1 MAILKEITVE
11 NAAIEWLQKLGYTYT
26 PGKELSREPK
36 KAEVK
41 EELFRFLKETY
52 AHVPESVIEEAT
64 SIFLT
69 QSEMDVANRNRE
81 FHLKLTKGISLSW
94 KDKDDKE
101 FAEHF
106 YPIRSEERRVGKE
119 CRSRWSQYDEN
130 E

>member
-81 FHLKLTKGISLSW
+81 FHLKLTKGI
-94 KDKDDKE
+94 
-101 FAEHF
+101 
-106 YPIRSEERRVGKE
+106 RSEEHTSELQSRPHLV
-119 CRSRWSQYDEN
+119 CRLLL
-130 E
+130 